1 MEGGIKPTDWRLT
14 PIEPL
19 TPTRANLEPQG
30 AAEAGAPDFVDVL
43 RGQLD
48 QLVEL
53 QNEADLMQQQL
64 ATGELEDINRVVLAV
79 QKADLALSFALE
91 LRNKVVEAY
100 QEISRMQI

>member
-1 MEGGIKPTDWRLT
+1 MEGGIKPVDWRLD

-19 TPTRANLEPQG
+19 AGVRGSQQPEGT
-30 AAEAGAPDFVDVL
+30 AEAGAPDFVDVL

-48 QLVEL
+48 QLVDL

-64 ATGELEDINRVVLAV
+64 ATGQIDDINRVVLAV